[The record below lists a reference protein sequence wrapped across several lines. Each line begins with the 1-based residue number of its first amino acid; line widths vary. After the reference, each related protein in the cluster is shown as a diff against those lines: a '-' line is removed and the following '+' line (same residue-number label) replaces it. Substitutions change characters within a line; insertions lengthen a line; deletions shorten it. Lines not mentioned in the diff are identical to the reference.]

1 MVLSKFKKKKI
12 KRPFILTF
20 RLRQPTF
27 TFDIEEPFIQV
38 INLGQ
43 SDFTLDFED
52 PFIRNICL
60 WKAPF
65 TLVIGD
71 PFIRIIRLWQLTF
84 TLYIG
89 DPFTWIIRL
98 WQPTFTLDIGDLVYS
113 DYSAVANDFYFGYR
127 GPVYSDHDFPFSY
140 FSLKMRSLSR
150 RCRSALI
157 IGTTTSLEITLP
169 ERKLTSSSTPFCR
182 VRTII
187 STPGSFINDVTQF
200 WTIFDSH
207 SHHHHT
213 FKY

>member
-60 WKAPF
+60 W
-65 TLVIGD
+65 
-71 PFIRIIRLWQLTF
+71 
-84 TLYIG
+84 
-89 DPFTWIIRL
+89 
-98 WQPTFTLDIGDLVYS
+98 QPNFTLDIGDLVYS
-113 DYSAVANDFYFGYR
+113 DYSLVATDFYFGYR